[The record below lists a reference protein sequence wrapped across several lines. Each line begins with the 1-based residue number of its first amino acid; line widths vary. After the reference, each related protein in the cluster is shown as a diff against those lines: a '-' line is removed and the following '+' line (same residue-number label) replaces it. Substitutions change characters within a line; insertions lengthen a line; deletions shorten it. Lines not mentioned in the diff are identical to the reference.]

1 MVGERARGDRVGPS
15 EKAVLTA
22 DIDRSSESPVEP
34 DAGKGPVGW
43 LQAVNK
49 PIVRWLAFLA
59 ALAALVATWGLAR
72 KSVVIGVV
80 SDAPLVLA
88 AIGFALLYRLTGLI
102 NVAYSETVTM
112 GAYLGMWVNTTFG
125 LSFYV
130 TLIPTALLAGLFSVA
145 TYFAI
150 FRPAKLRNV
159 GVVETIIISFGLS
172 VFLRYG
178 LQFIFGFEFRY
189 YDVPVPKS
197 LSVLGVGVS
206 PFRLTALGSALG
218 ISLLL
223 VWFIRKSRLGVQIR
237 ALAGD
242 EKLAQASGINPLATT
257 MLIWFIAGMAGG
269 LAGAFYGVNTS
280 CRAWLGW
287 DQFLFIL
294 LVVLIGGAKGIGG
307 VVIAGLATGVSLSFL
322 ELMPGLNTT
331 PVYAQVIVIALFVVI
346 LKVRGNRLVEAGK
359 V

>member
-1 MVGERARGDRVGPS
+1 MSLD
-15 EKAVLTA
+15 T
-22 DIDRSSESPVEP
+22 DRSGEP
-34 DAGKGPVGW
+34 PALPEPKGSLLGRIRSDKRLSAWAVW
-43 LQAVNK
+43 LTV
-49 PIVRWLAFLA
+49 IAFLVI
-59 ALAALVATWGLAR
+59 LVATWDLAR
-72 KSVVIGVV
+72 KALVIGTV

-102 NVAYSETVTM
+102 NVAYAETVTM

-125 LSFYV
+125 LNFYV
-130 TLIPTALLAGLFSVA
+130 SLIPTALLAGLFSVL

-150 FRPAKLRNV
+150 FRPAKKRNV
-159 GVVETIIISFGLS
+159 GAVETIIISFGLS

-189 YDVPVPKS
+189 YDVTNPGR
-197 LSVLGVGVS
+197 LSILGVGVS
-206 PFRLTALGSALG
+206 PFRLTALASALG
-218 ISLLL
+218 IALLL
-223 VWFIRKSRLGVQIR
+223 YWFIRKSRLGVQIR

-242 EKLAQASGINPLATT
+242 ENLAQVSGINPLTVT
-257 MLIWFIAGMAGG
+257 VLIWFVAGMAGG

-307 VVIAGLATGVSLSFL
+307 VIIAGLGTGVLLSFL
-322 ELMPGLNTT
+322 ELVPGLNTT
-331 PVYAQVIVIALFVVI
+331 PVYAQVVTIGLFMVI
-346 LKVRGNRLVEAGK
+346 LKVRGNRLSEAGK

>member
-1 MVGERARGDRVGPS
+1 LSTEIDHSGGSAGVPETGQGPG
-15 EKAVLTA
+15 
-22 DIDRSSESPVEP
+22 R
-34 DAGKGPVGW
+34 W
-43 LQAVNK
+43 LGYLNR
-49 PIVRWLAFLA
+49 PIVKWPTLLA
-59 ALAALVATWGLAR
+59 AFVVLVALWDIAR
-72 KSVVIGVV
+72 KSLVIGVV

-112 GAYLGMWVNTTFG
+112 GAYIGMWVNTTFG
-125 LSFYV
+125 LNFYL
-130 TLIPTALLAGLFSVA
+130 TLIPTAIITGLYSVL

-159 GVVETIIISFGLS
+159 GVLETIIISFGLS
-172 VFLRYG
+172 VFVRYG

-189 YDVPVPKS
+189 YDVGVPKS

-206 PFRLTALGSALG
+206 PFRLTALGVTLG
-218 ISLLL
+218 LSLLL
-223 VWFIRKSRLGVQIR
+223 IWFIAKSRTGVRIR

-242 EKLAQASGINPLATT
+242 EKLAQVSGINPLATT
-257 MLIWFIAGMAGG
+257 VLIWFLAGMAGG

-294 LVVLIGGAKGIGG
+294 LVVLIGGTWGIGG
-307 VVIAGLATGVSLSFL
+307 VLVAGLGTGFLLSFL
-322 ELMPGLNTT
+322 ELVPGLKTT
-331 PVYAQVIVIALFVVI
+331 PIYAQVIVIALFMVI
-346 LKVRGNRLVEAGK
+346 LKIRGNRLLEAGK

>member
-1 MVGERARGDRVGPS
+1 VSLD
-15 EKAVLTA
+15 T
-22 DIDRSSESPVEP
+22 DRSGGSPAAP
-34 DAGKGPVGW
+34 KPKGGLLDRIRADKR
-43 LQAVNK
+43 LQARAVWVA
-49 PIVRWLAFLA
+49 II
-59 ALAALVATWGLAR
+59 ALLVVLVATWSLAR
-72 KSVVIGVV
+72 KSLVIGTV

-112 GAYLGMWVNTTFG
+112 GAYFGMWINTTFH
-125 LSFYV
+125 LNFYL
-130 TLIPTALLAGLFSVA
+130 TLLPTALLAGLFSVL

-150 FRPAKLRNV
+150 FRPAKQRNV

-189 YDVPVPKS
+189 YDVPPPKS
-197 LSVLGVGVS
+197 LRILGVGVS
-206 PFRLTALGSALG
+206 PFRLIALASALG
-218 ISLLL
+218 IALALY
-223 VWFIRKSRLGVQIR
+223 WFIRKSKLGVQIR

-242 EKLAQASGINPLATT
+242 EKLAQVSGINPLATT
-257 MLIWFIAGMAGG
+257 VLIWFLAGMAGG

-280 CRAWLGW
+280 CRAWLGF

-307 VVIAGLATGVSLSFL
+307 VIIAGLGTGVLLSFL

-331 PVYAQVIVIALFVVI
+331 PVYAQVITIALFMVI
-346 LKVRGNRLVEAGK
+346 LKLRGNRLTEAGK

>member
-1 MVGERARGDRVGPS
+1 LIAG
-15 EKAVLTA
+15 A
-22 DIDRSSESPVEP
+22 DVSPEVP
-34 DAGKGPVGW
+34 TPPGGRRPTGW
-43 LQAVNK
+43 FEVANRPTVK
-49 PIVRWLAFLA
+49 WPA
-59 ALAALVATWGLAR
+59 ALGVLIVLVATWSLAR

-102 NVAYSETVTM
+102 NVAYAETVTM
-112 GAYLGMWVNTTFG
+112 GAYIGMWVNTTFG
-125 LSFYV
+125 LNFYV
-130 TLIPTALLAGLFSVA
+130 TLFPTVVLSGLFSVL

-150 FRPAKLRNV
+150 FRPAKQRNV
-159 GVVETIIISFGLS
+159 GVVEMIIISFGLS

-189 YDVPVPKS
+189 YDVTVPKS
-197 LSVLGVGVS
+197 LKVLGVGVS
-206 PFRLTALGSALG
+206 PFRLTALAAALA
-218 ISLLL
+218 IALALY
-223 VWFIRKSRLGVQIR
+223 WFIRRSRLGVQIR

-242 EKLAQASGINPLATT
+242 EQLAQVSGINPLAVTV
-257 MLIWFIAGMAGG
+257 LIWFLAGVAGG
-269 LAGAFYGVNTS
+269 AAGAFYGVNTS

-307 VVIAGLATGVSLSFL
+307 VFFAGLGTGVLLSFL

-331 PVYAQVIVIALFVVI
+331 PVYAQVIVIFLFMVI
-346 LKVRGNRLVEAGK
+346 LKIRGNRLLEAGK

>member
-1 MVGERARGDRVGPS
+1 LS
-15 EKAVLTA
+15 T
-22 DIDRSSESPVEP
+22 DIDRGSGSPDRPET
-34 DAGKGPVGW
+34 AQGPQRW
-43 LQAVNK
+43 LSYLNRR
-49 PIVRWLAFLA
+49 IVRWVVFLGVLAV
-59 ALAALVATWGLAR
+59 LVWTWSLVR
-72 KSVVIGVV
+72 KSVVIGMT

-125 LSFYV
+125 LNFYL
-130 TLIPTALLAGLFSVA
+130 TLLPTALLTGLFSVL

-150 FRPAKLRNV
+150 FRLAKLRNV

-223 VWFIRKSRLGVQIR
+223 IWFIRKSRLGVQIR

-242 EKLAQASGINPLATT
+242 EKLAQVSGINPLAVTV
-257 MLIWFIAGMAGG
+257 LIWFIAGMAGG
-269 LAGAFYGVNTS
+269 AAGAFYGVNTS
-280 CRAWLGW
+280 CRPWLGW

-307 VVIAGLATGVSLSFL
+307 VFIAGLATGVVLSFL
-322 ELMPGLNTT
+322 ELVPGLKST
-331 PVYAQVIVIALFVVI
+331 PVYAQVIVIALFMVI
-346 LKVRGNRLVEAGK
+346 LKVRGRRLVEAGK

>member
-1 MVGERARGDRVGPS
+1 VPVGWFERA
-15 EKAVLTA
+15 VLSTE
-22 DIDRSSESPVEP
+22 IDHSGGSPVEP
-34 DAGKGPVGW
+34 ETGQGPRRW
-43 LQAVNK
+43 LGYANR
-49 PIVRWLAFLA
+49 PIVKWPT
-59 ALAALVATWGLAR
+59 ALAAFILVVAFWSLAR
-72 KSVVIGVV
+72 KSLVIGVV

-112 GAYLGMWVNTTFG
+112 GAYIGMWVNTTFN
-125 LSFYV
+125 LNFYV
-130 TLIPTALLAGLFSVA
+130 TLIPTAIITGLYSVL

-172 VFLRYG
+172 VFVRYG

-197 LSVLGVGVS
+197 VSVLGVGVS
-206 PFRLTALGSALG
+206 PFRLTALGVTLGLSLAL
-218 ISLLL
+218 I
-223 VWFIRKSRLGVQIR
+223 WFIAKSRIGVRIR

-242 EKLAQASGINPLATT
+242 EKLAQVSGINPLATT
-257 MLIWFIAGMAGG
+257 VLIWFLAGMAGG

-294 LVVLIGGAKGIGG
+294 LVVLIGGSWGISG
-307 VVIAGLATGVSLSFL
+307 VLVAGLATGVVLSFL
-322 ELMPGLNTT
+322 ELVPGLKTT
-331 PVYAQVIVIALFVVI
+331 PIYAQVILIALFMVI
-346 LKVRGNRLVEAGK
+346 LKVRGNRLLEAGK

>member
-1 MVGERARGDRVGPS
+1 MSIDTGRPDESETRPLPERLRVFLGTRTGRLGS
-15 EKAVLTA
+15 WGAILAV
-22 DIDRSSESPVEP
+22 IV
-34 DAGKGPVGW
+34 VVV
-43 LQAVNK
+43 AV
-49 PIVRWLAFLA
+49 WD
-59 ALAALVATWGLAR
+59 LAR
-72 KSVVIGVV
+72 KSLVIGTV

-102 NVAYSETVTM
+102 NVAYAETVTM
-112 GAYLGMWVNTTFG
+112 GAYLGMWVNTTFH
-125 LSFYV
+125 LNFYI
-130 TLIPTALLAGLFSVA
+130 TLIPTALLTGLFSVL

-189 YDVPVPKS
+189 YDVPTPKS
-197 LSVLGVGVS
+197 LRILGVGVS
-206 PFRLTALGSALG
+206 PFRIIALAGALG
-218 ISLLL
+218 IALALY
-223 VWFIRKSRLGVQIR
+223 WFIRKSRLGVQIR

-242 EKLAQASGINPLATT
+242 EKLAQASGINPLAVTV
-257 MLIWFIAGMAGG
+257 LIWFIAGMAGG

-307 VVIAGLATGVSLSFL
+307 VIIAGLGTGVLLSFL

-331 PVYAQVIVIALFVVI
+331 PVYAQVITIALFMVI
-346 LKVRGNRLVEAGK
+346 LKLRGNRLAEAGK

>member
-1 MVGERARGDRVGPS
+1 VSLD
-15 EKAVLTA
+15 T
-22 DIDRSSESPVEP
+22 DRSEAGAPLPEP
-34 DAGKGPVGW
+34 RGSLLDRIRASRRLSMGVVW
-43 LQAVNK
+43 LGV
-49 PIVRWLAFLA
+49 I
-59 ALAALVATWGLAR
+59 ALLVVLVATWDLAR
-72 KSVVIGVV
+72 KALVIGTV

-88 AIGFALLYRLTGLI
+88 AVGFALLYRLTGLI

-112 GAYLGMWVNTTFG
+112 GAYLGMWVNTTFH
-125 LSFYV
+125 LNFYV
-130 TLIPTALLAGLFSVA
+130 TLLPTALLSGLFSVL

-150 FRPAKLRNV
+150 FRPAKKRNV
-159 GVVETIIISFGLS
+159 GAVETIIISFGLS
-172 VFLRYG
+172 IVLRYG

-189 YDVPVPKS
+189 YEVRTPES
-197 LSVLGVGVS
+197 LSILGVGVS
-206 PFRLTALGSALG
+206 PFRLTALASALG

-223 VWFIRKSRLGVQIR
+223 YWFIRKSRLGVQIR

-242 EKLAQASGINPLATT
+242 EKLAQVSGINPLAVTV
-257 MLIWFIAGMAGG
+257 LIWFVAGMAGG

-294 LVVLIGGAKGIGG
+294 LVVLIGGSKGIGG
-307 VVIAGLATGVSLSFL
+307 VIIAGLGTGVLLSFL

-331 PVYAQVIVIALFVVI
+331 PVYAQVVTIALFMVI
-346 LKVRGNRLVEAGK
+346 LKVRGNRLAEAGK